1 MARKTSI
8 EAYEKKLEKIKE
20 EIEIAQKNLESKVS
34 KYDECDEEVI
44 EEIPDI
50 TDDSQETVADE
61 IVVVIKGFVRNLR
74 RKIKNEKYNKEVFL
88 NGVV

>member
-34 KYDECDEEVI
+34 KYDAVRKKRDEAI
-44 EEIPDI
+44 
-50 TDDSQETVADE
+50 ADE
-61 IVVVIKGFVRNLR
+61 IKEAVLSGRIDYDDFR
-74 RKIKNEKYNKEVFL
+74 RILENQTQIRKRRSKKA
-88 NGVV
+88 

>member
-34 KYDECDEEVI
+34 KYD
-44 EEIPDI
+44 
-50 TDDSQETVADE
+50 A
-61 IVVVIKGFVRNLR
+61 VRKKPLR
-74 RKIKNEKYNKEVFL
+74 MR
-88 NGVV
+88 